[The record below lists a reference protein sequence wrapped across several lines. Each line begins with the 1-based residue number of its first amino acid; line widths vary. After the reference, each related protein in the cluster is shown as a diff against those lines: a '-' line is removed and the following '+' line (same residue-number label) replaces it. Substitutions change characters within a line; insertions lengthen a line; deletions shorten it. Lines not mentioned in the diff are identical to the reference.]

1 MANRTA
7 IIFGVTGIVGR
18 ALASQLRADGAWDVI
33 GVSRKRPDDLP
44 GIEHITC
51 DLLDAASTRKALA
64 GRAATHLFYGTWMR
78 QASEAENCRVN
89 GAMIENAL
97 AAGAAGGAVRHAAL
111 VTGLKHYLGSF
122 ENYAAKELDT
132 PFTEDQQRLPGA
144 NFYYTQEDVLLAAA
158 KKHGFTWSVAR
169 PHTIIGYAPGNLMNL
184 GTSLAVYAT
193 LCKATGRPFRFPGS
207 PQQYGG
213 LVDMTDARLLAK
225 HLIWEATTP
234 PAADKAFNVVNGDV
248 FRWRKMW
255 GNIAGY
261 FGIEAALYPG
271 QPNPL
276 ATTLADAGPD
286 WEKLVTWHGLKP
298 NRLEAIAPW
307 WHVDADLGRTQECMA
322 DMSRSREL
330 GFLDYQPTWLSFVDL
345 FDTLRREK
353 IIP

>member
-1 MANRTA
+1 M
-7 IIFGVTGIVGR
+7 
-18 ALASQLRADGAWDVI
+18 
-33 GVSRKRPDDLP
+33 
-44 GIEHITC
+44 
-51 DLLDAASTRKALA
+51 
-64 GRAATHLFYGTWMR
+64 
-78 QASEAENCRVN
+78 
-89 GAMIENAL
+89 
-97 AAGAAGGAVRHAAL
+97 
-111 VTGLKHYLGSF
+111 
-122 ENYAAKELDT
+122 
-132 PFTEDQQRLPGA
+132 
-144 NFYYTQEDVLLAAA
+144 
-158 KKHGFTWSVAR
+158 
-169 PHTIIGYAPGNLMNL
+169 LMNL

-193 LCKATGRPFRFPGS
+193 LCKETGRPFRFPGS

-234 PAADKAFNVVNGDV
+234 AAADKAFNVVNGDV

-255 GNIAGY
+255 GRIAGY
-261 FGIEAALYPG
+261 FGIEAAPYPG

-286 WEKLVTWHGLKP
+286 WEKLVARHGLKP

-330 GFLDYQPTWLSFVDL
+330 GFLDYQSTWLSFVDL